1 MDTSPLTPAS
11 LDAYADAYY
20 LNAEI
25 DDIDIEELAQRQS
38 IPAIVAGLAG
48 CSRVL
53 EMGFGTGLI
62 TRELIAAGVSV
73 EVLEG
78 SPRLAAHARS
88 AHPGLIVH
96 VGMFETFQPAD
107 PFDAVL
113 ALHVLEH
120 VDDPVALLVHLRSW
134 LRSGGM
140 LTVVTPNAESLHRQL
155 AVRMGLHENL
165 DDLSPRDHVVGHQR
179 VYNLQSL
186 HADLTAGGFTPEEDF
201 GYFVKPL
208 SNAQM
213 LDWPMD
219 VLRGLNQLSDVVPPR
234 LL

>member
-1 MDTSPLTPAS
+1 MLRRPPRSTRTDTLFPYTTLFRSGRQTCLVDTSPLTPAS

-78 SPRLAAHARS
+78 SPRLAAHRS
-88 AHPGLIVH
+88 
-96 VGMFETFQPAD
+96 E
-107 PFDAVL
+107 
-113 ALHVLEH
+113 EH
-120 VDDPVALLVHLRSW
+120 TS
-134 LRSGGM
+134 
-140 LTVVTPNAESLHRQL
+140 E
-155 AVRMGLHENL
+155 
-165 DDLSPRDHVVGHQR
+165 
-179 VYNLQSL
+179 LQSL
-186 HADLTAGGFTPEEDF
+186 MRHSYA
-201 GYFVKPL
+201 V
-208 SNAQM
+208 
-213 LDWPMD
+213 
-219 VLRGLNQLSDVVPPR
+219 
-234 LL
+234 